1 MDKLPTLYSSSS
13 VVGALEAPEV
23 IAAGVKVGIP
33 VVMGGG
39 DTACA
44 ALAAGVTKEGEVC
57 ESVGTTGCPDN
68 LCGGT

>member
-1 MDKLPTLYSSSS
+1 
-13 VVGALEAPEV
+13 
-23 IAAGVKVGIP
+23 
-33 VVMGGG
+33 MGGG